1 MSFAYLDKLDVV
13 QDGRGPHAEVVR
25 DEGEEAVGGVEE
37 LGLVP
42 AVVVHH
48 VLRREGA
55 IKVRALQ
62 LKPGKRIRIK
72 PNHFFKVARGYKNA
86 RESEGREIPPSIHFL
101 PSRLAFRHV
110 RP

>member
-62 LKPGKRIRIK
+62 LKRENVAGKE
-72 PNHFFKVARGYKNA
+72 FA
-86 RESEGREIPPSIHFL
+86 
-101 PSRLAFRHV
+101 
-110 RP
+110 